1 VVSERD
7 QGGRS
12 VYRVRIGPLMTK
24 DEAEKTQQKLSGS
37 KVDSVVIR
45 VQK

>member
-1 VVSERD
+1 
-7 QGGRS
+7 
-12 VYRVRIGPLMTK
+12 LTTK
-24 DEAEKTQQKLSGS
+24 DDAEKIQQKLSGS